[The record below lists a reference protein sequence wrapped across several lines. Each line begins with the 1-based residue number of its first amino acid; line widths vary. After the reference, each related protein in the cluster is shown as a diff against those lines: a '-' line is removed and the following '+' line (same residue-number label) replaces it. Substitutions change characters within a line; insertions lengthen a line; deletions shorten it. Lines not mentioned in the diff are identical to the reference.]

1 MKDIDIN
8 VVGDRTKLLI
18 HLEELVENYPF
29 LLEKNIIY
37 SNKIEEN
44 NYNSLYKFLASINL
58 QEIIKTFY
66 KKGYYNAELLYIQ
79 MVSKHPINEKNIKKW
94 FWKK

>member
-1 MKDIDIN
+1 MKDIDNN

-18 HLEELVENYPF
+18 HLEELSENYPF

-44 NYNSLYKFLASINL
+44 NYNSLFKFLTSINL
-58 QEIIKTFY
+58 PEIIKTFY
-66 KKGYYNAELLYIQ
+66 KKSYYNA
-79 MVSKHPINEKNIKKW
+79 
-94 FWKK
+94 